1 MTFEAEQVITWIIT
15 GLLTLVVSV
24 FIYEIKHLRKSVESL
39 NQHVTILL
47 TNFTWI
53 KKQVD
58 DQDQR
63 IKDLEQQ

>member
-1 MTFEAEQVITWIIT
+1 MIFEAGQLITWFIT
-15 GLLTLVVSV
+15 GLLTLVVAI

-58 DQDQR
+58 DHDSR
-63 IKDLEQQ
+63 IKELEQE